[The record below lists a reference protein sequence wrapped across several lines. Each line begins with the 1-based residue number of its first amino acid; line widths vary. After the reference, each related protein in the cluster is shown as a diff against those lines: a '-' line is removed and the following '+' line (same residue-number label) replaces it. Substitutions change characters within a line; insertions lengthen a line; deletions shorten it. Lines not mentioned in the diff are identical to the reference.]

1 MGHEFLAGEAVLAF
15 DLETT
20 GISTNNDRIV
30 QIALVGS
37 NLSGEAVHYENLINP
52 RRPIPSGA
60 SDVHGIYDS
69 DVKGL
74 ADFSAHADEIHNLIE
89 NSVIVGHNVRKFD
102 MPMLENE
109 FRRIGRLPPRPKAMM
124 DTLEIVRRVKVARPH
139 NLGVCAKGTGF
150 L

>member
-30 QIALVGS
+30 PKPTLVGS
-37 NLSGEAVHYENLINP
+37 DLVGEAVHYETLVNP
-52 RRPIPSGA
+52 RGVIPSGA

-74 ADFSAHADEIHNLIE
+74 VYFFRHADEIHNLIE
-89 NSVIVGHNVRKFD
+89 NSVVVGHNVRKFD
-102 MPMLENE
+102 MPLLENE
-109 FRRIGRLPPRPKAMM
+109 FRRIGRLP
-124 DTLEIVRRVKVARPH
+124 LSLRR
-139 NLGVCAKGTGF
+139 
-150 L
+150 